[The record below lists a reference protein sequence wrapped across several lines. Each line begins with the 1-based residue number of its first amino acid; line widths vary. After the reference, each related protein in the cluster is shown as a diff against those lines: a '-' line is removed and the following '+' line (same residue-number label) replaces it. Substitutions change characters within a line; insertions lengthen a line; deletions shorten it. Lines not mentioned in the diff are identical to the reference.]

1 MELKRHAKYK
11 KRKPVTED
19 KIDELFILKS
29 RLVVG
34 TVVAL
39 ILVAFTPIIDIDVS
53 SSFEVN
59 YNEPAPTYE
68 ALSPSLAEVKLM
80 DRKNELIE
88 QLDRMGD

>member
-1 MELKRHAKYK
+1 
-11 KRKPVTED
+11 
-19 KIDELFILKS
+19 LFILKF

-80 DRKNELIE
+80 DRKNELLERTNRTTRQDGGLTKIFADLMAYK
-88 QLDRMGD
+88 LD